1 MAQCLTHQ
9 DPATRTAD
17 HQNRQ
22 RTMTNTPQPPVASPK
37 DMASGRHIAAQNM
50 ERLLALMA
58 RLRDPEE
65 GCPWD
70 REQTHQT
77 IAPYA
82 IEEAYEVLDAIERQ
96 DWQAF
101 PDELGDLLLQVVYQA
116 QLAEEQG
123 HFAFA
128 DVARIVTEKM
138 IRRHPHVTFGKD
150 VLGEDVAPSS
160 HAAGGVSA
168 TAAPGQWEAIKE
180 GERKRSAQAGGAGS
194 PRLGALA
201 GVPPVLPALLRASK
215 LASRAARVGFD
226 WPDVEG
232 VLAKVHE
239 EIDEFSVEMQKGDR
253 EKMQDELGDVLFSV
267 ASLARRLKLDPEAC
281 LRQACNKFT
290 RRFEA
295 VEARLAQDGLSM
307 QDQSVEQLDALWC
320 AVKKNEK
327 S

>member
-1 MAQCLTHQ
+1 MTKTTQPPVVSASG
-9 DPATRTAD
+9 TA
-17 HQNRQ
+17 QNRQ
-22 RTMTNTPQPPVASPK
+22 N
-37 DMASGRHIAAQNM
+37 AARNI

-58 RLRDPEE
+58 RLRDPEG

-70 REQTHQT
+70 REQTHET

-82 IEEAYEVLDAIERQ
+82 IEEAYEVLDAIQRQ

-123 HFAFA
+123 RFDFA

-150 VLGEDVAPSS
+150 VLGE
-160 HAAGGVSA
+160 AAQPPRMAGNASA
-168 TAAPGQWEAIKE
+168 SAMPGQWEALKE
-180 GERKRSAQAGGAGS
+180 QERKSLVQAGVQ
-194 PRLGALA
+194 PLGALA
-201 GVPPVLPALLRASK
+201 GVPPALPALLRASK

-226 WPDVEG
+226 WPDVSG
-232 VLAKVHE
+232 VLDKVHE
-239 EIDEFSVEMQKGDR
+239 EINEFSVEMQKDDR

-281 LRQACNKFT
+281 LRQACDKFT

-307 QDQSVEQLDALWC
+307 QDQSVEKLDSLWC
-320 AVKKNEK
+320 AVKQTEK
-327 S
+327 P

>member
-1 MAQCLTHQ
+1 
-9 DPATRTAD
+9 
-17 HQNRQ
+17 
-22 RTMTNTPQPPVASPK
+22 MTKTTQPPVAP
-37 DMASGRHIAAQNM
+37 ASGTAQNRQNAARNI

-58 RLRDPEE
+58 RLRDPEG

-70 REQTHQT
+70 REQTHET

-82 IEEAYEVLDAIERQ
+82 IEEAYEVLDAIQRQ

-123 HFAFA
+123 RFDFA

-150 VLGEDVAPSS
+150 VLGE
-160 HAAGGVSA
+160 AAQTPRMAGNASA
-168 TAAPGQWEAIKE
+168 SAMPGQWEALKE
-180 GERKRSAQAGGAGS
+180 QERKSLVQAGVQ
-194 PRLGALA
+194 PLGALA
-201 GVPPVLPALLRASK
+201 GVPPALPALLRASK

-226 WPDVEG
+226 WPDVSG
-232 VLAKVHE
+232 VLDKVHE
-239 EIDEFSVEMQKGDR
+239 EINEFSVEMQKDDR

-281 LRQACNKFT
+281 LRQACDKFT

-307 QDQSVEQLDALWC
+307 QDQSVAKLDSLWC
-320 AVKKNEK
+320 AVKQTEK
-327 S
+327 P

>member
-1 MAQCLTHQ
+1 MTK
-9 DPATRTAD
+9 TA
-17 HQNRQ
+17 
-22 RTMTNTPQPPVASPK
+22 QPPVAAPL
-37 DMASGRHIAAQNM
+37 DAAQNRQNSARNI

-82 IEEAYEVLDAIERQ
+82 IEEAYEVLDAITRQ

-123 HFAFA
+123 RFAFA

-150 VLGEDVAPSS
+150 VLGDATPPV
-160 HAAGGVSA
+160 HAGGQASA
-168 TAAPGQWEAIKE
+168 SAMPGQWEAIKE
-180 GERKRSAQAGGAGS
+180 LERKRAASVEGGVV
-194 PRLGALA
+194 PHTGALA

-226 WPDVEG
+226 WPDVSG
-232 VLAKVHE
+232 VLDKVHE
-239 EIDEFSVEMQKGDR
+239 EINEFSVEMQKGDR

-281 LRQACNKFT
+281 LRQACDKFT

-295 VEARLAQDGLSM
+295 VEVRLAQDGLSM
-307 QDQSVEQLDALWC
+307 QDQSVETLDALWC
-320 AVKKNEK
+320 AVKQKEK
-327 S
+327 P